1 MFSCINSHQK
11 TTSIDKLYM
20 QDTILANIIGS
31 YSGSLPCVDCDA
43 IQTLLTLDIDYS
55 YRMTYMYYG
64 KSSEEFVKE
73 GTWSIKNDVL
83 ELEGLDYKYKI
94 EDELLVQLDLSGNKI
109 LGDISERYQL
119 IKVE

>member
-1 MFSCINSHQK
+1 
-11 TTSIDKLYM
+11 M

-55 YRMTYMYYG
+55 YRMIYVYYG
-64 KSSEEFVKE
+64 KSSEEFIKE

-94 EDELLVQLDLSGNKI
+94 EPEVLVQLDLSGNKI